1 MISSHDNVMA
11 ALSINKNHKLK
22 VIDGFAKF
30 NITGEFTEREQEKFK
45 EKGYVIQKLLFSRAK
60 FHLEPNVFTHQNNSL
75 TKNSKPTTGI

>member
-60 FHLEPNVFTHQNNSL
+60 LYLEQNVYTHQNNSL